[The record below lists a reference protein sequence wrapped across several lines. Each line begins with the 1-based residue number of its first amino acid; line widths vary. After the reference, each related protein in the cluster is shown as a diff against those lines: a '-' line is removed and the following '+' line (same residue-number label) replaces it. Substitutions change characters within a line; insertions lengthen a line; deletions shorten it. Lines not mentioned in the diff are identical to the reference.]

1 MAVRVMIAD
10 RSGITR
16 EIIRHHLECGGC
28 HVIAETETAT
38 QAINLFRTTAP
49 DIVTLDA
56 GIGGPSGV
64 DAMTLFRQIREE
76 SPRTSVVIFGGNS
89 SPDDQRAYVR
99 EGALDCVV
107 EPFDSHGLEHMWRRL
122 SAIYPELKRN
132 DQVSSGR

>member
-1 MAVRVMIAD
+1 MAVRVLIAD

-28 HVIAETETAT
+28 QVIAETETVT
-38 QAINLFRTTAP
+38 QALNLFRTTAP
-49 DIVTLDA
+49 DVITLDA
-56 GIGGPSGV
+56 GIGDPLGL
-64 DAMTLFRQIREE
+64 DATTLFRTIRKE
-76 SPRTSVVIFGGNS
+76 SPTTSVVIFGGNS
-89 SPDDQRAYVR
+89 SPDDQRTYVR

-107 EPFDSHGLEHMWRRL
+107 EPFDSDGFERMWRRL